1 MKQTIQIIKRI
12 IAVFAATALGVL
24 GAGSLVGI
32 DVYKAALMAGV
43 GGIATVIERLSRAYL
58 EDGVLNAD
66 EINAAFS
73 SVASQSNSGSGYA
86 PADVSPTE
94 KGK

>member
-43 GGIATVIERLSRAYL
+43 GGIATVVERLSRAYL
-58 EDGVLNAD
+58 EDGVLDAD

-86 PADVSPTE
+86 PADVT
-94 KGK
+94 